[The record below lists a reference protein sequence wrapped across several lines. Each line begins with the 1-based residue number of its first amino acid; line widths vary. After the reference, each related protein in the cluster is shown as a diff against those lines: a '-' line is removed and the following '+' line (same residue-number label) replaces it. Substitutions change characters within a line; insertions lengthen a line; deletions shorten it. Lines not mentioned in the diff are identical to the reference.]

1 VIIESQHG
9 RQRARRQ
16 HLLNV
21 TAIEITHTAA
31 SRHSLIFSWH
41 PAIEL
46 RARCPDHAPKVTIIQ
61 GIVFLP
67 RRTRSGI
74 VRAAA
79 AVAILAS
86 TAAAQNIPRT
96 LTMDSASAAALARRP
111 HRERPDTIKAFPIHK
126 LGDGVYAVLGDTGR
140 GSEGR
145 SNAGFVVTQ
154 GGIVVIDALASPAQG
169 KALLRTI
176 RTVTKLP
183 IKWLILTHH
192 HPDHHFGAIVFKRA
206 GATIIAH
213 PDRRTLASEDGDD
226 AMVSAWT
233 GVLGLREMQGFA
245 FADTP
250 NIPITHDTTLALGG
264 RAFEIQVPGTAHT
277 PGDLVIWIPDARV
290 VFAGDLLIEDG
301 VAMVVDGSSGGLL
314 RGLDRIEALHP
325 AQAMPGHGRIPSD
338 PIALIRE
345 TRCQT
350 LTLRALMRH
359 DVQEGVSMS
368 RALASLPPADR
379 DRPVSRN
386 SRVRRNAVRV
396 YAEMEQE
403 LVHSSG
409 VADAAKD
416 SVAMLSCR
424 EE

>member
-1 VIIESQHG
+1 MTITQAIVS
-9 RQRARRQ
+9 RSRR
-16 HLLNV
+16 
-21 TAIEITHTAA
+21 
-31 SRHSLIFSWH
+31 WH
-41 PAIEL
+41 A
-46 RARCPDHAPKVTIIQ
+46 
-61 GIVFLP
+61 GIV
-67 RRTRSGI
+67 SA
-74 VRAAA
+74 VAAA
-79 AVAILAS
+79 AILAAP
-86 TAAAQNIPRT
+86 AAAQSIPPT

-111 HRERPDTIKAFPIHK
+111 RRERPDTIKAFPIHK
-126 LGDGVYAVLGDTGR
+126 LGAGVYAVLGDTGR

-145 SNAGFVVTQ
+145 SNAGFVVTK
-154 GGIVVIDALASPAQG
+154 GGVVVIDALASPAQG

-183 IKWLILTHH
+183 VKWLILTHH

-206 GATIIAH
+206 GATVIAH

-250 NIPITHDTTLALGG
+250 NVPITQDTTLVLGD
-264 RAFEIQVPGTAHT
+264 RTFEIQVPGTAHT
-277 PGDLVIWIPDARV
+277 PGDLVIWLPDARV

-325 AQAMPGHGRIPSD
+325 AQAMPGHGRIPTD
-338 PIALIRE
+338 PIALIHE
-345 TRCQT
+345 TRCET
-350 LTLRALMRH
+350 LTLRALMRR
-359 DVQEGVSMS
+359 DVEQGVSMS

-424 EE
+424 EQ